1 MDQQPPRRQQITN
14 AIRERIVSGDLAP
27 GALLPSEPEV
37 TRTYDVTRHTAQ
49 AALRD
54 LEHEGLAVVLPGR
67 GRVVR
72 DTRRVQLPADR
83 YLRAGGPAGG
93 PWETACAALGLTGH
107 TEVVEVAE
115 HPADEIVAAALGLE
129 AGHRAIRRLNRMYL
143 GDDVV
148 QLQDTW
154 LDPAR
159 FGNTALAQAPIIAG
173 GIYKGLADL
182 GYPPASAA
190 ETVTARMPTRP
201 EVEDLRLE
209 PGTPVIDVR
218 RTTYTADDTALAH
231 VHLVLDGGRVSLAY
245 HQLID

>member
-1 MDQQPPRRQQITN
+1 MEQEPPRRQQITD
-14 AIRERIVSGDLAP
+14 AIRERIVSGALAP

-37 TRTYDVTRHTAQ
+37 TRTYSVTRHTAQ

-72 DTRRVQLPADR
+72 DTRRVRLPADR
-83 YLRAGGPAGG
+83 YLRAGSPAAG
-93 PWETACAALGLTGH
+93 PWETACAALGLSGH
-107 TEVVEVAE
+107 TEVVEVSE
-115 HPADEIVAAALGLE
+115 HPADEVVAAALGLE
-129 AGHRAIRRLNRMYL
+129 TGQRAIRRLNRMHL
-143 GDDVV
+143 GDEVV
-148 QLQDTW
+148 QLQETW

-159 FGNTALAQAPIIAG
+159 FGHTKMTETPIISG

-182 GYPPASAA
+182 GYPPVNAA

-201 EVEDLRLE
+201 EVEALHLE

-218 RTTYTADDTALAH
+218 RTTYTDDEIPLAH

-245 HQLID
+245 HQHID